1 MRIKSKVAAAESA
14 FHWQKWQA
22 TANKEKGKQARR
34 GHHDVVP
41 LRCDHTETIT
51 PPAWTA
57 ETLASAS
64 ATGERQPRGRAS
76 RCSAARGRGAG
87 QSQTQRASSCRAAA
101 ECVCLRVRREAF
113 LLLRGHELSHGLIG
127 IAPWA
132 RCLFEARLAWRKGT
146 PTLDSTQPMEDSIR
160 RNYILRCRFFTIE
173 SI

>member
-87 QSQTQRASSCRAAA
+87 HSQTQRASSCRAAA

-127 IAPWA
+127 IALGLAAFLKRAWPGVRAPPPSTLPNPW
-132 RCLFEARLAWRKGT
+132 KT
-146 PTLDSTQPMEDSIR
+146 PSEETTFSDADFL
-160 RNYILRCRFFTIE
+160 L
-173 SI
+173 